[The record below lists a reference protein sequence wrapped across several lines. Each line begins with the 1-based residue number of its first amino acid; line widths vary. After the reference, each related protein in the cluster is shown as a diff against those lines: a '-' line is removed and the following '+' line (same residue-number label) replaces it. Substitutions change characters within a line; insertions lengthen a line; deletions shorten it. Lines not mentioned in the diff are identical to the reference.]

1 MKKTSVAASRPP
13 STPIIRNLDAFVA
26 LNLKLNFQKK
36 QLARNRKIVKPM
48 AKVVNSVE
56 CIERVITRKLRC
68 AYTHIHTRDPTC
80 YILILIPLKVILYFI
95 YVLCLIL
102 MHFVLYYKWIVRI
115 ILKFVNKFCNF

>member
-1 MKKTSVAASRPP
+1 MLPQAGPP
-13 STPIIRNLDAFVA
+13 PPPIIRNLDAFVA

-36 QLARNRKIVKPM
+36 QLARNQKNVKPM

-68 AYTHIHTRDPTC
+68 AYTHIHTLTRDTTC

-102 MHFVLYYKWIVRI
+102 MHFVLYYKSIERI